1 MGCYL
6 KRTVRCGRVVEID
19 KYFAPRYGKR
29 AARGDVRE
37 ATPEDVAAVNER
49 NAVRRLR
56 WLLNTNFGAE
66 SLHIVLTYRRD
77 ARPAPEEARHNMDR
91 LLRRLRAEAKREGH
105 ELRYIH
111 VTEYRARAIHHHL
124 IVDGVDTRTVQAAW
138 PHGRIHAT
146 PLDGSGQY
154 GVLAE
159 YLVKETRRTF
169 RDADAPY
176 GKRWCASRNLK
187 QPEITVEEVHA
198 ESWRKTPKAPRGYEI
213 VPDSVMTGV
222 HETTGAPWQRY
233 WMIRQEEDKNG
244 KRERKRE

>member
-1 MGCYL
+1 M
-6 KRTVRCGRVVEID
+6 
-19 KYFAPRYGKR
+19 
-29 AARGDVRE
+29 
-37 ATPEDVAAVNER
+37 
-49 NAVRRLR
+49 
-56 WLLNTNFGAE
+56 
-66 SLHIVLTYRRD
+66 
-77 ARPAPEEARHNMDR
+77 
-91 LLRRLRAEAKREGH
+91 
-105 ELRYIH
+105 
-111 VTEYRARAIHHHL
+111 
-124 IVDGVDTRTVQAAW
+124 QAAW

-213 VPDSVMTGV
+213 VPDSVQTGV

-233 WMIRQEEDKNG
+233 WMIKTEENEHG